1 MEFSGLL
8 PLSMFAVLL
17 MLILTGYP
25 VAFALSGTALLFALI
40 GSATGVFNLSDL
52 GFIPTRVFGV
62 VNNITL
68 LAVPLFVFMGLVLEK
83 AGIAEDLLKSM
94 ENLFGKV
101 RGSLAISVVI
111 VGALLAASTGIVGAT
126 VVTMGV
132 LSLPTMLQ
140 RGYDK
145 SLACGTIAASGT
157 LGQIIPPSIVLVLL
171 GDLMNVDVGDLF
183 IGSIMPGLLIVAL
196 YILYLAIVLRVR
208 PELAPATT
216 SAGEPTAV
224 ANEGKAKSLLTRIGS
239 IAVPMLAPLILMT
252 VVLGSILLGIA
263 SPTESAACGAA
274 GALIIAGLRRR
285 FSWADLSQVMEKTAM
300 ITAMVFL
307 ILIGAQ
313 FFGVVFRGVHGDT
326 FVSELILGLEVH
338 PSIILIGIMVL
349 LFVLGFFLDFLEIC
363 FIVIPIVHPIMTKL
377 GFDPL
382 WLAVMVA
389 VNLQTSFLTP
399 PFGFALFYLKGVT
412 PEGVTTGHIYRGIV
426 PFVSLQ
432 ILSLVL
438 LALFP
443 AIILWLPRL

>member
-1 MEFSGLL
+1 MDLNGIL

-17 MLILTGYP
+17 ALILTGYP
-25 VAFALSGTALLFALI
+25 VAFALSGTALIFALI
-40 GSATGVFNLSDL
+40 GSSLGVFNLTDL

-94 ENLFGKV
+94 EGLFGKI
-101 RGSLAISVVI
+101 RGSLAISVVL

-183 IGSIMPGLLIVAL
+183 IGSIIPGLLIVVL
-196 YILYLAIVLRVR
+196 YIVYLVVILRLK
-208 PELAPATT
+208 PELAPV
-216 SAGEPTAV
+216 SDVVPV
-224 ANEGKAKSLLTRIGS
+224 RRSFRDF
-239 IAVPMLAPLILMT
+239 AVPMLAPLVLMV

-263 SPTESAACGAA
+263 SPTESAACGAT
-274 GALIIAGLRRR
+274 GALIIAAIRRR
-285 FSWADLSQVMEKTAM
+285 FSWSDLSAVMEKTAM

-326 FVSELILGLEVH
+326 FVSDVILGLEVH
-338 PSIILIGIMVL
+338 PTVILVGIMAL

-363 FIVIPIVHPIMTKL
+363 FIVIPIVHPIMTRL
-377 GFDPL
+377 GYDPL
-382 WLAVMVA
+382 WLAVLVA

-412 PEGVTTGHIYRGIV
+412 PAGVTTSHIYRGIV
-426 PFVSLQ
+426 PFVALQ
-432 ILSLVL
+432 ILCLVI
-438 LALFP
+438 LAVFP
-443 AIILWLPRL
+443 ALILWLPRLSLQ

>member
-1 MEFSGLL
+1 MPMELNGIL

-17 MLILTGYP
+17 ALILTGYP
-25 VAFALSGTALLFALI
+25 VAFALSGTALVFALI
-40 GSATGVFNLSDL
+40 GSGLGAFNLTDL

-94 ENLFGKV
+94 EGLFGKI
-101 RGSLAISVVI
+101 RGSLAISVVL

-183 IGSIMPGLLIVAL
+183 IGSIIPGLLIVAF
-196 YILYLAIVLRVR
+196 YIVYLVVVLRVK
-208 PELAPATT
+208 PELAPV
-216 SAGEPTAV
+216 SEV
-224 ANEGKAKSLLTRIGS
+224 APLRLSVRDF
-239 IAVPMLAPLILMT
+239 AVPMLAPLILMV
-252 VVLGSILLGIA
+252 VVLGSILFGIA
-263 SPTESAACGAA
+263 SPTESAACGAT
-274 GALIIAGLRRR
+274 GALIIAAVRRR
-285 FSWADLSQVMEKTAM
+285 FSWTDLSRVMEKTAM

-338 PSIILIGIMVL
+338 PTVILVGIMAL

-363 FIVIPIVHPIMTKL
+363 FIVVPIVHPIMTRL
-377 GFDPL
+377 GYDPL

-412 PEGVTTGHIYRGIV
+412 PEGVTTSHIYRGIV
-426 PFVSLQ
+426 PFVALQ
-432 ILSLVL
+432 VACLVI

-443 AIILWLPRL
+443 ALILWLPGLSFH